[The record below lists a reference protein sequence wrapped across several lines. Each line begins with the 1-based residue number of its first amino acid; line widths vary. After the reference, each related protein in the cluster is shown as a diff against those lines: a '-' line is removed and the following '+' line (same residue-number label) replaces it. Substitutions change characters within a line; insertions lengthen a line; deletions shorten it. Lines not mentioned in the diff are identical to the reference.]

1 MAEIFK
7 ILYLFKTME
16 KITLEGSISTPLTM
30 NFIYLYGIV
39 LQMHFCLS
47 IALQITTNPDASHSI
62 PPKKMIVS

>member
-1 MAEIFK
+1 
-7 ILYLFKTME
+7 ME

-47 IALQITTNPDASHSI
+47 IALRITTNPDASHSI